1 MLRSAEGASGG
12 PGLPAGAAEGSAP
25 PATGLSQAPRVS
37 VGTSVAPRVPLQL
50 YKQKNLIFFFFFFSH
65 GHAHG
70 WSRLFSAPQVLALQI
85 QLKQGCIQG
94 LGTGMSSL
102 RASLATV
109 LALLV
114 ALLSA
119 AGAEGHS
126 SRHHVLIPPAAS
138 PGPAGSC

>member
-12 PGLPAGAAEGSAP
+12 PGLLAGGCRRRCP
-25 PATGLSQAPRVS
+25 PSHRAVPGPTRVS
-37 VGTSVAPRVPLQL
+37 WCSCGPTGASATIQEKKLKV
-50 YKQKNLIFFFFFFSH
+50 FFFFSYR
-65 GHAHG
+65 HAHD

-85 QLKQGCIQG
+85 QLKQGRIQG
-94 LGTGMSSL
+94 LGTGMSSP
-102 RASLATV
+102 RASLATG

-126 SRHHVLIPPAAS
+126 SRHHVQIPPAAS

>member
-1 MLRSAEGASGG
+1 MLLVALDFW
-12 PGLPAGAAEGSAP
+12 PGAAEGGVP

-37 VGTSVAPRVPLQL
+37 VGAPVAPQVPLQL
-50 YKQKNLIFFFFFFSH
+50 YRKKNLKVFFFFSYR
-65 GHAHG
+65 HAHD

-85 QLKQGCIQG
+85 QLKQGRIQG
-94 LGTGMSSL
+94 LGTGMSSP
-102 RASLATV
+102 RASLATG

-126 SRHHVLIPPAAS
+126 SRHHVQIPPAAS